1 MQRQSNYDQMRDE
14 MARKITTC
22 DLRPAIARFGL
33 RTDADCLYI
42 RFIGLDYH
50 MPFATGLPER
60 IEDGFRTARIA
71 SYDEAMTIYDILGYA
86 KPDCRLSGRFV
97 ALGALK
103 GIVQSASSGSDMF
116 AGSAKFFDDRIGALR
131 CACEAIGG
139 TPFGVGDVAYRLPLF
154 DFLPVILQFWAS
166 DDEFPASLQ
175 FLWDENIRDFMH
187 YETTF
192 FAAGAL
198 LSRLRTLCGG

>member
-14 MARKITTC
+14 MARKITAC

-42 RFIGLDYH
+42 RFIGLDYR

-71 SYDEAMTIYDILGYA
+71 SYNEAMTIYDILGYA

-131 CACEAIGG
+131 CACEAMGG
-139 TPFGVGDVAYRLPLF
+139 TPSASATSPTGCRCSTFCPSYSSSGHRTTSSRRRFNFSGMKISATSCTMRPHSLP
-154 DFLPVILQFWAS
+154 QA
-166 DDEFPASLQ
+166 
-175 FLWDENIRDFMH
+175 R
-187 YETTF
+187 
-192 FAAGAL
+192 
-198 LSRLRTLCGG
+198 C